1 LIIRK
6 RPSAWRL
13 FFIVRGS
20 IVPKTAPQ
28 ILATMLFASLVA
40 YSHGVFFRKDL
51 TFTAVPFTILGLAL
65 PIFLGF
71 ATAPPTT
78 GYCCGNRSG

>member
-28 ILATMLFASLVA
+28 ILATMLFASLVV
-40 YSHGVFFRKDL
+40 YSHGVFFRK
-51 TFTAVPFTILGLAL
+51 A
-65 PIFLGF
+65 
-71 ATAPPTT
+71 
-78 GYCCGNRSG
+78 